1 MKMNR
6 LNALM
11 GVAIL
16 AVLGGCAKPE
26 APPASAVDEPDEA
39 TASATVAQ
47 PQPTAAPPMAK
58 DRSKAAADMIAFI
71 DPSPQC
77 QQFRDELA
85 ALGQTQ
91 GSIDDLSGP
100 YVRAYQ
106 AGCVMKKQQ

>member
-1 MKMNR
+1 MKR
-6 LNALM
+6 VNALV
-11 GVAIL
+11 GVA
-16 AVLGGCAKPE
+16 VLVLLSGCAKE
-26 APPASAVDEPDEA
+26 QAPQAQAVDEPEEA
-39 TASATVAQ
+39 TESAAVVA
-47 PQPTAAPPMAK
+47 PAPAPARSLAK

-85 ALGQTQ
+85 ALGQTE

-106 AGCVMKKQQ
+106 AGCVLKKQ

>member
-1 MKMNR
+1 MKR
-6 LNALM
+6 INALM

-16 AVLGGCAKPE
+16 AVLAGCAKQE
-26 APPASAVDEPDEA
+26 PPVAQAVDEPEETA
-39 TASATVAQ
+39 ASATVAASE
-47 PQPTAAPPMAK
+47 PAVAKPIAK

>member
-1 MKMNR
+1 MNR
-6 LNALM
+6 IKALI

-16 AVLGGCAKPE
+16 AVLAGCAKQE
-26 APPASAVDEPDEA
+26 PPVAQAVDEPEETA
-39 TASATVAQ
+39 ASATVAASE
-47 PQPTAAPPMAK
+47 PAVAKPIAK

>member
-1 MKMNR
+1 MNR

-26 APPASAVDEPDEA
+26 APPAQAVDEPEEA
-39 TASATVAQ
+39 PATTAVVPSEQSAMK
-47 PQPTAAPPMAK
+47 PMAK

-77 QQFRDELA
+77 QQYRDQLQ
-85 ALGQTQ
+85 ALGSTE

-100 YVRAYQ
+100 YVAAYK
-106 AGCVMKKQQ
+106 AGCVIKKQQ

>member
-1 MKMNR
+1 MKR
-6 LNALM
+6 INALM

-16 AVLGGCAKPE
+16 AVLAGCAKQE
-26 APPASAVDEPDEA
+26 PPAAQAVDEPEETA
-39 TASATVAQ
+39 ASATVAASE
-47 PQPTAAPPMAK
+47 PAVAKPIAK

-106 AGCVMKKQQ
+106 AGCVMKKHQ

>member
-1 MKMNR
+1 MKR
-6 LNALM
+6 VNALM
-11 GVAIL
+11 GIAIL
-16 AVLGGCAKPE
+16 AVLSACAKQEPPAPQDADDPQDVAASAPVAQSQPE
-26 APPASAVDEPDEA
+26 AP
-39 TASATVAQ
+39 
-47 PQPTAAPPMAK
+47 PPMAK

-71 DPSPQC
+71 DPAPQC
-77 QQFRDELA
+77 QPFRDELA

>member
-1 MKMNR
+1 MKR
-6 LNALM
+6 VSALM

-16 AVLGGCAKPE
+16 AVLAGCAKQEP
-26 APPASAVDEPDEA
+26 PPAAQAVDEPEETA
-39 TASATVAQ
+39 ASATVA
-47 PQPTAAPPMAK
+47 PSESAAITPMAK

-91 GSIDDLSGP
+91 GSVHDLSGP

>member
-1 MKMNR
+1 MNR
-6 LNALM
+6 INALM

-16 AVLGGCAKPE
+16 VVLAGCAKQEP
-26 APPASAVDEPDEA
+26 PPASAVDEPDEA

-47 PQPTAAPPMAK
+47 PQPTAATPMAK

-71 DPSPQC
+71 DPAPQC

-85 ALGQTQ
+85 ALGQTR